1 MKINVIFDKDGEKVG
16 DLDAMNY
23 ALNKV
28 EEAKQVE
35 ELTINIANC
44 LVIYAFRI
52 LVKEGMINPY
62 NELFLYNKTTDP
74 KLISEIR
81 VDKNGEQEDYPKG
94 MMDTYSNLLMRLL

>member
-62 NELFLYNKTTDP
+62 NELFLYNKATDP